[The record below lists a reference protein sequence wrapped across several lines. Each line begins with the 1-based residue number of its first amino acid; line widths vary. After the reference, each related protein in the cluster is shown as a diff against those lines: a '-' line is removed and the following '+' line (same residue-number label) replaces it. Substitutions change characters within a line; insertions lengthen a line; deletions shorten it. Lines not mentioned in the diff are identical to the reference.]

1 MKCQTYLLLYVSRHH
16 TYLGDNVTIH
26 EVVFNWMFELDVHV
40 DEPRDRT
47 LWRRRSRG
55 RPRLVIHYKVILFD
69 SFIC

>member
-47 LWRRRSRG
+47 LWRAGRG
-55 RPRLVIHYKVILFD
+55 ADRVLLF
-69 SFIC
+69 IIK